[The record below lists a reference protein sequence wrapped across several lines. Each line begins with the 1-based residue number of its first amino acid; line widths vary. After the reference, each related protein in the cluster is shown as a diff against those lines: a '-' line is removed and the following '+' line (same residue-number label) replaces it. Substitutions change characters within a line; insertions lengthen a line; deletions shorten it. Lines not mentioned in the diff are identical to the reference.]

1 MRISDWSSDVCSS
14 DLLTP
19 EYIEASH
26 LDWQI
31 FPNSIYLH
39 GAIDSVIW
47 YRFRPNGHDPDSCI
61 MDVWSLERYAEG
73 KQPPLK
79 REFYADWR
87 ETEAKGGRDR
97 RRVETGQRVSVRVD
111 LGGGGLIK

>member
-1 MRISDWSSDVCSS
+1 MASGRAYRALHRLKTDIPADASPSEVLAAWGAILVEEAEKDGAGWPVE
-14 DLLTP
+14 LTP

-61 MDVWSLERYAEG
+61 IEDR
-73 KQPPLK
+73 KRTRLK
-79 REFYADWR
+79 
-87 ETEAKGGRDR
+87 
-97 RRVETGQRVSVRVD
+97 SSH
-111 LGGGGLIK
+111 